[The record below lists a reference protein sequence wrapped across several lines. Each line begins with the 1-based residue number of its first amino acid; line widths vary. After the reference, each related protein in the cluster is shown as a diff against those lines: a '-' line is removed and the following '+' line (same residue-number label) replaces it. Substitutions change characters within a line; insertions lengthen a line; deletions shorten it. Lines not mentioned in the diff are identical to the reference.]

1 MILFRERPGRPVP
14 KAFPIRIP
22 NVRKGLRDADCVS
35 VRAGA
40 FPLGGSVPS
49 AYRIRLGPGTCFV
62 RIRRRVI
69 LAGMGA
75 VRKYTAGSAS
85 WAGADTVCRT
95 VAGRYAVR
103 CVYDMPV
110 LSRFPGRCVYDAAV
124 LSGCVRPDNTGDGP
138 GCSVGTPCGKARGIE
153 PPIPVGRGVF
163 RTDADAFAEFGG
175 GESVPYG
182 GQDRPYDL
190 FQPFPPPNKLLIVRK
205 IRIFVSK

>member
-40 FPLGGSVPS
+40 FPLGGGVPS

-110 LSRFPGRCVYDAAV
+110 LSRFPGRCVYDA
-124 LSGCVRPDNTGDGP
+124 SGGIARLRAAGQYRGWSGLFGRNSVRKSPWNRASDSGRK
-138 GCSVGTPCGKARGIE
+138 GCFQD
-153 PPIPVGRGVF
+153 GRGCFCGVW
-163 RTDADAFAEFGG
+163 RWRKC
-175 GESVPYG
+175 SIR
-182 GQDRPYDL
+182 RP
-190 FQPFPPPNKLLIVRK
+190 R
-205 IRIFVSK
+205 